1 MRTIKRILESLLD
14 VDFDIDVDD
23 IGSLHDMNYQC
34 EKFKGNKTFWWE
46 VYNDNIR
53 KEQILRANS
62 GFRRL
67 KFAQQNV
74 VDFDEIVDANTSAP
88 FEYLLDTMFWILNQ
102 AGVGEDSFKV
112 GFDRMIKSTHQ
123 KYTYKFKYYRN
134 NILFSAE
141 WANGAKVSMKFV
153 PQ

>member
-14 VDFDIDVDD
+14 ADFDIDVDD
-23 IGSLHDMNYQC
+23 IGSLYDMNYQC
-34 EKFKGNKTFWWE
+34 EKFKGNKTFWRD
-46 VYNDNIR
+46 VYNDNIC

-67 KFAQQNV
+67 KFAQQNT

-88 FEYLLDTMFWILNQ
+88 FEHLLDTMFWILNQ
-102 AGVGEDSFKV
+102 AGVGEDSFKL
-112 GFDRMIKSTHQ
+112 GFDKMIKDAHQ

-141 WANGAKVSMKFV
+141 WTNGAAVSMKFV